1 MVTKLHSSTNLDLYS
16 ASGDNETEI
25 PLIGGVKAGFP
36 SPAQDFIAQAIDL
49 NKYIRKHPAAT
60 YFAVV
65 NRVSMDTD
73 LSEGDLLVVDR
84 SLDPQDG
91 KIAVCFVDGEFTVK
105 KIRIEKDRCLL
116 VPSNPDYPVI
126 EVNKDNDFTIWGIV
140 TYVIKKV

>member
-1 MVTKLHSSTNLDLYS
+1 MVTKLHSSANLDLYS

-49 NKYIRKHPAAT
+49 NKYIIKHPAAT
-60 YFAVV
+60 YFALV
-65 NRVSMDTD
+65 NGVSMDTD

>member
-1 MVTKLHSSTNLDLYS
+1 MVTKLHSSASLDLYS

-49 NKYIRKHPAAT
+49 NKYIIKHPAAT
-60 YFAVV
+60 YFALV
-65 NRVSMDTD
+65 NGVSMDTD

-91 KIAVCFVDGEFTVK
+91 KITVCFVDGEFTVK

>member
-49 NKYIRKHPAAT
+49 NKYIIKHPAAT
-60 YFAVV
+60 YFALV
-65 NRVSMDTD
+65 NGVSMDTD

>member
-1 MVTKLHSSTNLDLYS
+1 M
-16 ASGDNETEI
+16 
-25 PLIGGVKAGFP
+25 
-36 SPAQDFIAQAIDL
+36 
-49 NKYIRKHPAAT
+49 NKYIIKHPAAT
-60 YFAVV
+60 YFALV
-65 NRVSMDTD
+65 NGVSMDTD

>member
-1 MVTKLHSSTNLDLYS
+1 MVTKLHSSANLDLYS

-49 NKYIRKHPAAT
+49 NKYIIKHPAAT
-60 YFAVV
+60 YFALV
-65 NRVSMDTD
+65 NGVSMDTD

-126 EVNKDNDFTIWGIV
+126 EVNKDNDFIIWGIV

>member
-1 MVTKLHSSTNLDLYS
+1 MVTKLHSSANLDLYS

-36 SPAQDFIAQAIDL
+36 SPAQDFISQAIDL
-49 NKYIRKHPAAT
+49 NKYIIKHPAAT
-60 YFAVV
+60 YFALV
-65 NRVSMDTD
+65 NGVSMDTD

-140 TYVIKKV
+140 SYVIKKV

>member
-1 MVTKLHSSTNLDLYS
+1 MVTKLHSSANLDLYS

-49 NKYIRKHPAAT
+49 NKYIIKHTSAT
-60 YFAVV
+60 YFALVKG
-65 NRVSMDTD
+65 VSMDTD

>member
-49 NKYIRKHPAAT
+49 NKYIIKHPAAT
-60 YFAVV
+60 YFALVSG
-65 NRVSMDTD
+65 VSMDTD

>member
-1 MVTKLHSSTNLDLYS
+1 MVTKLHSSANLDLYS

-49 NKYIRKHPAAT
+49 NKYIIKHPAAT
-60 YFAVV
+60 YFALV
-65 NRVSMDTD
+65 NCVSMDTD

>member
-1 MVTKLHSSTNLDLYS
+1 MVTKLHSSANLDLYS

-36 SPAQDFIAQAIDL
+36 SPAADFMEMNIDL
-49 NKYIRKHPAAT
+49 NIIKHPAAT
-60 YFAVV
+60 YFALV
-65 NRVSMDTD
+65 NGVSMDTD

>member
-49 NKYIRKHPAAT
+49 NKYIIKHPAAT
-60 YFAVV
+60 YFALV
-65 NRVSMDTD
+65 NGVSMDTD

-126 EVNKDNDFTIWGIV
+126 EVNKDYDFTIWGIV

>member
-1 MVTKLHSSTNLDLYS
+1 MVTKLHSSANLDLYS

-49 NKYIRKHPAAT
+49 NKYIIKHPAAT
-60 YFAVV
+60 YFALV
-65 NRVSMDTD
+65 NGVSMDTD

-91 KIAVCFVDGEFTVK
+91 KIAV
-105 KIRIEKDRCLL
+105 
-116 VPSNPDYPVI
+116 
-126 EVNKDNDFTIWGIV
+126 
-140 TYVIKKV
+140 

>member
-1 MVTKLHSSTNLDLYS
+1 MVTKLHSSVNLDLYS

-49 NKYIRKHPAAT
+49 NKYIIKHPAAT
-60 YFAVV
+60 YFALV
-65 NRVSMDTD
+65 NGVSMDTD

>member
-16 ASGDNETEI
+16 APGDNETEI

-49 NKYIRKHPAAT
+49 NKYIIKHPAAT
-60 YFAVV
+60 YFALV
-65 NRVSMDTD
+65 NGVSMDTD

>member
-1 MVTKLHSSTNLDLYS
+1 MVTKLHSSASLDLYS
-16 ASGDNETEI
+16 TSGDNETEI

-49 NKYIRKHPAAT
+49 NKYIIKHPAAT
-60 YFAVV
+60 YFALV
-65 NRVSMDTD
+65 NGVSMDTD

>member
-1 MVTKLHSSTNLDLYS
+1 MVTKLQSSTNLDLYS

-49 NKYIRKHPAAT
+49 NKYIIKHPAAT
-60 YFAVV
+60 YFALV
-65 NRVSMDTD
+65 NGVSMDTD

>member
-1 MVTKLHSSTNLDLYS
+1 MVTKLHSSANLDLYS

-25 PLIGGVKAGFP
+25 PLIGGVKTGFP

-49 NKYIRKHPAAT
+49 NKYIIKHPAAT
-60 YFAVV
+60 YFALV
-65 NRVSMDTD
+65 NGVSMDTD

>member
-1 MVTKLHSSTNLDLYS
+1 MVTKLHSSANLDLYS

-49 NKYIRKHPAAT
+49 NKYIIKHPAAT
-60 YFAVV
+60 YFALV
-65 NRVSMDTD
+65 NGVSMDTD

-91 KIAVCFVDGEFTVK
+91 KIAVCFVDGDFTVK

>member
-1 MVTKLHSSTNLDLYS
+1 MVTKLHSSANLDLYS

-49 NKYIRKHPAAT
+49 NKYIIKHPAAT
-60 YFAVV
+60 YFALV
-65 NRVSMDTD
+65 NGVSMDTD

-91 KIAVCFVDGEFTVK
+91 KIAVCFVDGEITVK

>member
-1 MVTKLHSSTNLDLYS
+1 MVTKLHSSANLDLYS

-49 NKYIRKHPAAT
+49 NKYIIKHPAAT
-60 YFAVV
+60 YFALV
-65 NRVSMDTD
+65 NGVSMDTD

-105 KIRIEKDRCLL
+105 KIRIENDRCLL

>member
-49 NKYIRKHPAAT
+49 NKYIIKHPAAT
-60 YFAVV
+60 YFALV
-65 NRVSMDTD
+65 NGVSMDTD

-140 TYVIKKV
+140 TYVIKKG

>member
-1 MVTKLHSSTNLDLYS
+1 MVTKLHSSANLDLYS

-49 NKYIRKHPAAT
+49 NKYIIKHPAAT
-60 YFAVV
+60 YFALV
-65 NRVSMDTD
+65 NGVSMNTD

>member
-1 MVTKLHSSTNLDLYS
+1 MVTKLHSSANLDLYS

-49 NKYIRKHPAAT
+49 NKYIIKHPAAT
-60 YFAVV
+60 YFALV
-65 NRVSMDTD
+65 NGVSMDTD

-105 KIRIEKDRCLL
+105 KIRIEKDRCLI

>member
-1 MVTKLHSSTNLDLYS
+1 MVTKLHSSANLDLYS

-49 NKYIRKHPAAT
+49 NKYIIKHPAAT
-60 YFAVV
+60 YFALV
-65 NRVSMDTD
+65 NGVSMDTD

-126 EVNKDNDFTIWGIV
+126 EVNKDIDFTIWGIV

>member
-1 MVTKLHSSTNLDLYS
+1 MVTKLHSSANLDLYS

-49 NKYIRKHPAAT
+49 NKYIIKHPAAT
-60 YFAVV
+60 YFALV
-65 NRVSMDTD
+65 NGVSKDTD

>member
-49 NKYIRKHPAAT
+49 NKYIIKHPAAT
-60 YFAVV
+60 YFALV
-65 NRVSMDTD
+65 NGVSMDTD
-73 LSEGDLLVVDR
+73 LCEGDLLVVDR
-84 SLDPQDG
+84 SLGPQDG

>member
-49 NKYIRKHPAAT
+49 NKYIIKHPAAT
-60 YFAVV
+60 YFALV
-65 NRVSMDTD
+65 NGVSMDTD
-73 LSEGDLLVVDR
+73 LSEGDLLVVDG

>member
-1 MVTKLHSSTNLDLYS
+1 
-16 ASGDNETEI
+16 
-25 PLIGGVKAGFP
+25 LIGGVKAGFP

-49 NKYIRKHPAAT
+49 NKYIIKHPAAT
-60 YFAVV
+60 YFALV
-65 NRVSMDTD
+65 NGVSMDTD

>member
-1 MVTKLHSSTNLDLYS
+1 MVTKIHSSANLDLYS

-49 NKYIRKHPAAT
+49 NKYIIKHPAAT
-60 YFAVV
+60 YFALV
-65 NRVSMDTD
+65 NGVSMDTD